1 MVVSAVSNDGSAA
14 SRSVS
19 PPFSETW
26 GRNSH
31 RPLSS
36 LLVVELSSGFGMD
49 RREGRESVKLG
60 KEGEEAEAYSLWAQ
74 ETSNFPSFDLITTFQ

>member
-1 MVVSAVSNDGSAA
+1 MVSGRCAVVSAVSNDGSAA

-19 PPFSETW
+19 PPFSETR

-36 LLVVELSSGFGMD
+36 LLAVELSSGFGMD
-49 RREGRESVKLG
+49 MGRGGNQGNWERRGREQKLVAFG
-60 KEGEEAEAYSLWAQ
+60 RRKL
-74 ETSNFPSFDLITTFQ
+74 